1 MAANVPLSSPH
12 APPHA
17 PSYYAH
23 SAHPSP
29 ERPSLQESLEADVCI
44 IGGGYTGLSAGI
56 ALAEAGMSVV
66 VLEQARVGWGAS
78 GRNGGQIVHS
88 FSRDIDVIER
98 SYGPKVAEPLAR
110 MMFEGAQVIRERV
123 TKYNIDCDL
132 KDGGIFSAISPRKA
146 KGLHEQKA
154 LWELWGHPGLTLV
167 ESPAEVR
174 QYVNTE
180 RYSALLIDPTGGHF
194 HPLNLALGE
203 AAALESL
210 GGRIFESC
218 EVTKIERGQPAVVH
232 TAQGQVRAR
241 YVIVACNAYIGDLEP
256 ALRAKSM
263 PCGTQMI
270 ATAPLGALADEL
282 IPSDHCVE
290 DNNFLLDYFRLSG
303 DKRLIY
309 GGGVVYGARDPK
321 EVKSLIRP
329 QMVKTFPQLV
339 DVAIDFGW
347 TGNFLLTLSRMPQ
360 VGTLSS
366 NIYYSQGCSGHGI
379 TFTHL
384 IGRVLGEAIKGDAT
398 RFSAFARL
406 PHHPFPGGRAL
417 RVPFTAVG
425 ALWYQMR
432 DRLGV

>member
-1 MAANVPLSSPH
+1 MAASAHSSYS
-12 APPHA
+12 HA

-23 SAHPSP
+23 SANPSP
-29 ERPSLQESLEADVCI
+29 ARPPLLGGTDADVCI
-44 IGGGYTGLSAGI
+44 VGAGYTGLSAGL
-56 ALAEAGMSVV
+56 ALAEAGMKVV

-98 SYGPKVAEPLAR
+98 SYGLAVAKPLAD
-110 MMFEGAQVIRERV
+110 MMFEGARIIRERV
-123 TKYNIDCDL
+123 EKYGIDCDL
-132 KDGGIFSAISPRKA
+132 KNGGIFAAISPGNA
-146 KGLHEQKA
+146 KGLVEQKR
-154 LWELWGHPGLTLV
+154 LWERWGHPGLDLV
-167 ESPAEVR
+167 DSPADVHKLL
-174 QYVNTE
+174 NTE
-180 RYSALLIDPTGGHF
+180 RYSALLVDPTGGHF

-210 GGRIFESC
+210 GGRIHEDC
-218 EVTKIERGQPAVVH
+218 AVVKIERGEPATVH
-232 TAQGQVRAR
+232 TAQGNVRAR
-241 YVIVACNAYIGDLEP
+241 YVIVACNAYIGGLEP
-256 ALRAKSM
+256 TLAAKSM
-263 PCGTQMI
+263 PCGTQVI
-270 ATAPLGALADEL
+270 ATEPLGALGDEL

-321 EVKSLIRP
+321 KVEALIRP
-329 QMVKTFPQLV
+329 QMLKTFPQLS
-339 DVAIDFGW
+339 DVKIEFGW
-347 TGNFLLTLSRMPQ
+347 TGNFLLTLSRLPQ

-398 RFSAFARL
+398 RFGAFSRL
-406 PHHPFPGGRAL
+406 PHHPFPGGRLL
-417 RVPFTAVG
+417 RVPFTAIG
-425 ALWYQMR
+425 ALWYEMR

>member
-1 MAANVPLSSPH
+1 MVATSPNASPH
-12 APPHA
+12 HA

-29 ERPSLQESLEADVCI
+29 ARPPLQGSIEADVCI
-44 IGGGYTGLSAGI
+44 VGAGYTGLSAGI

-98 SYGPKVAEPLAR
+98 NHGRAVAEPLAR

-123 TKYNIDCDL
+123 AKYGIDCDL
-132 KDGGIFSAISPRKA
+132 KNGGIFSAISPRKA
-146 KGLHEQKA
+146 KGLAEQKKP
-154 LWELWGHPGLTLV
+154 WEAWGHPGMTLV
-167 ESPAEVR
+167 DTPADVR
-174 QYVNTE
+174 KWVNTD

-210 GGRIFESC
+210 GGRIFEDC
-218 EVTKIERGQPAVVH
+218 AVVKIARGEPATVH

-241 YVIVACNAYIGDLEP
+241 YVIVACNAYIAGLEP
-256 ALRAKSM
+256 ALAAKSM
-263 PCGTQMI
+263 PCGTQII
-270 ATAPLGALADEL
+270 ATEPLGALANEL

-290 DNNFLLDYFRLSG
+290 DNNFLLDYFRLTA
-303 DKRLIY
+303 DKRMLF

-321 EVKSLIRP
+321 EVTSLIRP
-329 QMVKTFPQLV
+329 QMEKVFPQLKGV
-339 DVAIDFGW
+339 NVDFGW

-360 VGTLSS
+360 VGTLAP

-384 IGRVLGEAIKGDAT
+384 IGRVLAEALKGDAT
-398 RFSAFARL
+398 RFGAFARL
-406 PHHPFPGGRAL
+406 PHHPFPGGRL
-417 RVPFTAVG
+417 FRVPFTAMG

-432 DRLGV
+432 DQLGV